1 MKILYTCE
9 FNKMAAPWL
18 YLLKIKG
25 YIFLE
30 YIIQKNVYIYIYINI
45 LLYLILVT
53 VLSLYTLRLISLL
66 TSMNLQ

>member
-1 MKILYTCE
+1 MIHYETFIKIKYIK
-9 FNKMAAPWL
+9 NIN
-18 YLLKIKG
+18 LLKIKG

-30 YIIQKNVYIYIYINI
+30 YIIQKKFIYIYINI

-66 TSMNLQ
+66 TSMYLQ